1 MHYLIHIA
9 DVVAAYI
16 ERVTAVT
23 TIDRWTRGCVTP
35 DSSDG
40 MATKNFQL

>member
-1 MHYLIHIA
+1 MFLSTVEALIFQQLLRMHYLIHIA

-23 TIDRWTRGCVTP
+23 TIDR
-35 DSSDG
+35 
-40 MATKNFQL
+40 